1 MSATGK
7 STSSEPPAPEP
18 WDETYDLDLEEVYRA
33 VQSRKAKRVLLQF
46 PDGLRDYSGR
56 IAALV
61 EQRTGA
67 ETVISGEPCYGAC
80 DTPSA
85 SALHAAGAD
94 LLVQFGHSPMP
105 SVPVRDTLFIRAK
118 YRMPIQPVIAKAVRQ
133 EGLAGKRVGFVT
145 TAQYQHKTEEALAA
159 LKALG
164 VEPKVGKGDLRIAL
178 AAQILGCNYTAAKA
192 VDADVELYFYLGS
205 GDFHPLGLALET
217 PKDVLVADPETGDVR
232 LMSGLRDR
240 VLRQRFGAI
249 ETARRRGGKRFAVLV
264 STKAGQFRL
273 RLAEQLKKRIEAKG
287 GTAVIVQVDTLSPDN
302 LQYFRHL
309 DAWVNT
315 ACPRIATDDQAKYPV
330 PMLTPPELE
339 IVLGERTWE
348 DYVFDEIPGDKR
360 VHSPLFD

>member
-1 MSATGK
+1 M
-7 STSSEPPAPEP
+7 PAEP
-18 WDETYDLDLEEVYRA
+18 WEATYDLDLDEVTRA
-33 VQSRKAKRVLLQF
+33 VRSRQAKRVLLQF
-46 PDGLRDYSGR
+46 PDGLRDYAPR

-67 ETVISGEPCYGAC
+67 EAVVSGEPCYGAC

-105 SVPVRDTLFIRAK
+105 SVPVRDALFVRAK
-118 YRMPIQPVIAKAVRQ
+118 YRMPIEPVIAKAVEQ
-133 EGLAGKRVGFVT
+133 ERLAGKKVGFVT
-145 TAQYQHKTEEALAA
+145 TAQYAHKLDEALAA
-159 LKALG
+159 LRALG
-164 VEPKVGKGDLRIAL
+164 VEPLVGKGDLRIAL
-178 AAQILGCNYTAAKA
+178 AAQVLGCNYTAAKS
-192 VDADVELYFYLGS
+192 VEPEVACFFYLGS

-217 PKDVLVADPETGDVR
+217 PKDVVVADPETGDVR
-232 LMSGLRDR
+232 LMTGLRDR
-240 VLRQRFGAI
+240 ILRQRFAAI

-273 RLAEQLKKRIEAKG
+273 RLAEAIKKRIERHG
-287 GTAVIVQVDTLSPDN
+287 GEALIVQVDALTPDN

-315 ACPRIATDDQAKYPV
+315 ACPRIATDDASKYPV

-339 IVLGERTWE
+339 ILLGERSWD
-348 DYVFDEIPGDKR
+348 DYAFDEIAGDKR
-360 VHSPLFD
+360 LHSPLFD